1 MEEAKTYILGDNG
14 GNSALP
20 WIAAMNNGNNGG
32 LLGGGLGSGFVGGIF
47 GGLLSNV
54 FGWGNGGVGGG
65 NAGAAALGAQATAN
79 NNTDLLIQAVTSEGA
94 QSRAA
99 IQALS
104 TSLGQDFNVVNTQVQ
119 GIQSILNNMAIQNA
133 TTPLQVI
140 NQIDKGN
147 AAMAAQFAQCC
158 CENRLGICE
167 QTNTLTQ
174 QADRN
179 ANSILQAINA
189 QTVAMN
195 DQFCQVKEREMQ
207 NQIEAQKEIINQ
219 LRTQAA
225 NQTVLNQVAAMLA
238 PLQQQINFIASR
250 QPNTVPVVWPQLTVT
265 AEGTSPAAVAATA
278 ASGK

>member
-1 MEEAKTYILGDNG
+1 
-14 GNSALP
+14 
-20 WIAAMNNGNNGG
+20 MNNGNNGG

-47 GGLLSNV
+47 GGLLSNA
-54 FGWGNGGVGGG
+54 FGWGNGGYGGG

-104 TSLGQDFNVVNTQVQ
+104 TNLGQDFNVVNTQVQ

-158 CENRLGICE
+158 CENRLATCE

-179 ANSILQAINA
+179 ANSIIQAINA

-195 DQFCQVKEREMQ
+195 DQFCALEKREMQ
-207 NQIEAQKEIINQ
+207 AKIDELQTELA
-219 LRTQAA
+219 LSRTRENNAI
-225 NQTVLNQVAAMLA
+225 QTQQFATMLA
-238 PLQQQINFIASR
+238 PIQAQINLIASR
-250 QPNTVPVVWPQLTVT
+250 QPSTVPVI
-265 AEGTSPAAVAATA
+265 
-278 ASGK
+278 

>member
-1 MEEAKTYILGDNG
+1 MEEAKTYLLGDNS
-14 GNSALP
+14 GNAALP
-20 WIAAMNNGNNGG
+20 WIAAMNNGNNGM
-32 LLGGGLGSGFVGGIF
+32 LGGGLGSGFVGGIF
-47 GGLLSNV
+47 GGLLSNM
-54 FGWGNGGVGGG
+54 FGWGNGGVGVGG
-65 NAGAAALGAQATAN
+65 GAAASLGAQATAN

-140 NQIDKGN
+140 NAIDKGN
-147 AAMAAQFAQCC
+147 ASMAAQFAQCC
-158 CENRLGICE
+158 CENRLSVCQ

-179 ANSILQAINA
+179 ANSIIQAINA

-195 DQFCQVKEREMQ
+195 EQFCQVKERELQ
-207 NQIEAQKEIINQ
+207 NQIEALKASNEQLRSQANNQLLINQ
-219 LRTQAA
+219 F
-225 NQTVLNQVAAMLA
+225 AAMLN
-238 PLQQQINFIASR
+238 PLQAQINAVAAK
-250 QPNTVPVVWPQLTVT
+250 QPATVPVIWPQLTVT
-265 AEGTSPAAVAATA
+265 DGTATATTPAAT
-278 ASGK
+278 GN

>member
-1 MEEAKTYILGDNG
+1 MEEAKTYLFGDNG
-14 GNSALP
+14 ANSALP
-20 WIAAMNNGNNGG
+20 WIAAMNSNNGG
-32 LLGGGLGSGFVGGIF
+32 LLGGGVGSGFVGGIF

-54 FGWGNGGVGGG
+54 LGLGNGGIGGGG
-65 NAGAAALGAQATAN
+65 NAAAALGAQANAN

-104 TSLGQDFNVVNTQVQ
+104 TNLGQDFNVVNTQVQ
-119 GIQSILNNMAIQNA
+119 GIQSILNNMAVQNA

-140 NQIDKGN
+140 NKIDQGN
-147 AAMAAQFAQCC
+147 AALAAQFAQCC
-158 CENRLGICE
+158 CENRLSICQ

-179 ANSILQAINA
+179 ANDIIRAINA
-189 QTVAMN
+189 QTVSMN

-207 NQIEAQKEIINQ
+207 NQIEAQKELINQ
-219 LRTQAA
+219 LRTQGA
-225 NQTVLNQVAAMLA
+225 NQAILNQVAAMLA
-238 PLQQQINFIASR
+238 PLQQQLNFIASR

-265 AEGTSPAAVAATA
+265 ADGAAAAAVAATA
-278 ASGK
+278 ASGN